1 MWELDHKEG
10 WAPKYWCFWT
20 LVLKKT
26 FESTLDCK
34 AIKPVNPKGNQPWI
48 FTGRTDAETEAPILW
63 SPDAKSRLTGKD
75 SDTGKDWGQ
84 ADKGMTED
92 GIIHSVDWVFLC
104 GCCTCCYLA
113 IIWGICCCLYVSNLY
128 FVNLFTPEVCMCLLS
143 HVQLFASPSTV
154 THQAPLSMRFPKQE
168 YRSGLS
174 FHSLENLPHQGLNPG
189 LLFWSWVLG
198 CWATREACRLHLL
211 AL

>member
-1 MWELDHKEG
+1 MRKN
-10 WAPKYWCFWT
+10 WCFWIVVLGKT
-20 LVLKKT
+20 L
-26 FESTLDCK
+26 ESPLDCK
-34 AIKPVNPKGNQPWI
+34 EIKPLNPKGNQPWI

-143 HVQLFASPSTV
+143 HVRLFAPPWTAACQASLSFTISRRLLKLMSIESVMPSNLLV
-154 THQAPLSMRFPKQE
+154 LSCPLLLPLSIFP
-168 YRSGLS
+168 RIRV
-174 FHSLENLPHQGLNPG
+174 FLN
-189 LLFWSWVLG
+189 
-198 CWATREACRLHLL
+198 
-211 AL
+211 